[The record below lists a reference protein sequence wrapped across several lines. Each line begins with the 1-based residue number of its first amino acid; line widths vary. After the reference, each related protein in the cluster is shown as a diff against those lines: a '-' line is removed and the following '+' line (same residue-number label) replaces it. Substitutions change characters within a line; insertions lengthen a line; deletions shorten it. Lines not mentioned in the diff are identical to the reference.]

1 MTSTADLGRQLAR
14 YAARMHAAAGG
25 VHHIASPAGAWLLAA
40 LCASVAADAG
50 DEVAAE
56 LTFAL
61 GTRPATAAAQ
71 AAALLDPGHPAVLS
85 AAGLWIRERARTPG
99 VDRWRAALP
108 ATVATG
114 DVPSQ
119 EKLDAWA
126 DEHTLG
132 LIRRFPVEVDHATLL
147 VLATALATK
156 VTWQRPF
163 DLVPAQ
169 RLGAGGVW
177 AGGVERVLATPAG
190 GHGHEQ
196 FVATTA
202 TAGDVAVH
210 TARAEQE
217 LTVTS
222 VVAAPDVPPAE
233 VLAAAYEIATGVVTG
248 PRVSRR
254 SLFDLPLGA
263 SALWTVR
270 EEAARTTAPDGREE
284 RCTAVL
290 PAWSATS
297 SHDLDR
303 PELGVPAAARAAATA
318 LGLPEHLYTAR
329 QAVTARY
336 SRTGFEAAAVSAF
349 AVATGMPMYRDGVLR
364 TAELRFPHPYAV
376 VAVATQQSWDS
387 DRDVTVVGPWHG
399 LPVFSAWVAEVDD
412 AA

>member
-1 MTSTADLGRQLAR
+1 MTRTAGLRRPLAE
-14 YAARMHAAAGG
+14 YGARMHAAAGPG
-25 VHHIASPAGAWLLAA
+25 HLVASPVGAWLLAA
-40 LCASVAADAG
+40 LCGSVAADAG
-50 DEVAAE
+50 DEAVTE
-56 LTFAL
+56 LTVAL
-61 GTRPATAAAQ
+61 GMDPATAAAQ
-71 AAALLDPGHPAVLS
+71 AAALLDPPHPAVLA
-85 AAGLWIRERARTPG
+85 AAGLWVRERVRTPR
-99 VDRWRAALP
+99 VDAWRAALP
-108 ATVATG
+108 AAVDSG

-132 LIRRFPVEVDHATLL
+132 LIRRFPIQVDATVVL

-169 RLGAGGVW
+169 RLGADSAWVD
-177 AGGVERVLATPAG
+177 AVERVLATPAG

-202 TAGDVAVH
+202 AAGDVVVH

-222 VVAAPDVPPAE
+222 VVAAPDVPPAD
-233 VLAAAYEIATGVVTG
+233 VVAAAYEIATAVVAG
-248 PRVSRR
+248 PRVPRR
-254 SLFDLPLGA
+254 SLFDLPLGE

-270 EEAARTTAPDGREE
+270 EEAAQVTAPDGREE
-284 RCTAVL
+284 RATAVL

-303 PELGVPAAARAAATA
+303 AELGIPAAARAAATA
-318 LGLPEHLYTAR
+318 LGLPESVHTAR
-329 QAVTARY
+329 QSAMARY

-387 DRDVTVVGPWHG
+387 DRGVTVVGPWHG
-399 LPVFSAWVAEVDD
+399 LPVFSAWVADVVD